1 MRNLPFV
8 VEPRRKPELIR
19 VGNEDIGIF
28 EIERRGYLTVTEKA
42 GFQQVV
48 TNKEG
53 SRVLRDLVK
62 LIAEDQKMS
71 ADKAGELVSKVIQA
85 QKLSAKEEKIMEG
98 YTLQLLDVLEVFRRE
113 TVHTQMIMATILLIS
128 RVDPSWAFEDTAG
141 LDISVIEQ
149 LAELFQAEDAKS
161 LEKLSFTEEK
171 AVSPATE
178 EPGKPQPQPEDHS

>member
-8 VEPRRKPELIR
+8 VEPRRKPEIVR
-19 VGNEDIGIF
+19 IGNEEFGIF
-28 EIERRGYLTVTEKA
+28 EINRLGYLTVTEKA

-53 SRVLRDLVK
+53 SRVLRDLVN
-62 LIAEDQKMS
+62 LIAEDQKMPKE
-71 ADKAGELVSKVIQA
+71 KAGELVSKVIQA
-85 QKLSAKEEKIMEG
+85 GKLTAKEEKIMEQ

-113 TVHTQMIMATILLIS
+113 TVHTQMIMATVLLIS
-128 RVDPSWAFEDTAG
+128 RIDSGWTFEDTAA

-161 LEKLSFTEEK
+161 LEKLSFAEEK
-171 AVSPATE
+171 QSSEPAE
-178 EPGKPQPQPEDHS
+178 EPGKPVQQPEGHS